1 MSLVLI
7 ILLPFFGAIPAA
19 LMIRSGRDACA
30 MTAGSFNL
38 LALALLLT
46 NIPAILRGDVIRA
59 DITSGAWCPVRGRRT
74 GPVVRHY
81 YPGDQPSDRGLRE
94 VLLIAE

>member
-59 DITSGAWCPVRGRRT
+59 DWPWISRL
-74 GPVVRHY
+74 
-81 YPGDQPSDRGLRE
+81 GLD
-94 VLLIAE
+94 VQFAIDALGLLFGIIILGISLLIVVYARFY